1 MSNLLVCK
9 KVYYSNI
16 FPPFKAHKK
25 SIDLK
30 SIYMCVCV
38 CVCVCVCT
46 HTLKLKKIS
55 SITKITN
62 NKTKKLGSIN

>member
-38 CVCVCVCT
+38 CVCVCVYT
-46 HTLKLKKIS
+46 HTQAQK
-55 SITKITN
+55 N
-62 NKTKKLGSIN
+62 